1 MHPIPQLSVSENE
14 YFSLTKSLKGV
25 QMSSQ
30 YHKYIARVMQE
41 KCFDNLKKDTIEQVL
56 RKQGFKSAKGKT
68 PFMSSKGMSNGSV
81 EGNTM

>member
-1 MHPIPQLSVSENE
+1 MYPIPQLSVSENE

-41 KCFDNLKKDTIEQVL
+41 KCFDNLKKETIDHMLQ
-56 RKQGFKSAKGKT
+56 KQGFKPGTKSKT
-68 PFMSSKGMSNGSV
+68 TFMSSNVISTGSS
-81 EGNTM
+81 